1 VTSTLAWPLA
11 MCAVFVLMLTQ
22 RTASHWPVNKLKVW
36 ATMITSWLLGV
47 LAVGVLEDPT
57 PSALW
62 MVIDVGAAYLVLKTF
77 HPISTAQK
85 LIGTLYISMV
95 FWHIAFVWGNHSQA
109 PLYTWFQIVV
119 GWLQWGVLMAWSG
132 SDVGKAIIRR
142 FWHHRPVATNTDTN
156 GAGGR

>member
-1 VTSTLAWPLA
+1 VTWAFAMLAVLS
-11 MCAVFVLMLTQ
+11 LMLCQ
-22 RTASHWPVNKLKVW
+22 RTATHWPVNKLKVW
-36 ATMITSWLLGV
+36 VTMIASWLLGV
-47 LAVGVLEDPT
+47 ASVHLMDDPT
-57 PSALW
+57 PSAAW
-62 MVIDVGAAYLVLKTF
+62 MFIDVAAAYLILKTF

-132 SDVGKAIIRR
+132 SDVGEAIVRR
-142 FWHHRPVATNTDTN
+142 FWHHRPVAVNSDTN
-156 GAGGR
+156 GASGR